1 MVDFT
6 ELWEKTIQSQY
17 GASPHI
23 KGIIESFAKLIDPT
37 GDIDEFY
44 QKVYDPRTA
53 EGIGLDIWG
62 IIVGAN
68 RFISVEYADVI
79 NFFGFDGSDLQ
90 PFNLAPFWTQ
100 EGSTLIY
107 RMSDAAFRQ
116 MIFLKAA
123 ANIGNATLPFL
134 KTMLNQIYD
143 RSTIINL
150 GNMHVRVIFENYNN
164 DPYAFA
170 ILTQYGL
177 LPLGAGVGWEYYIA
191 DPTETFGFDGS
202 EMQPF
207 DQGIFVPDDIVQVNQ

>member
-23 KGIIESFAKLIDPT
+23 KGIIESFAKMIDPT

-44 QKVYDPRTA
+44 AKVYDPRTA

-90 PFNLAPFWTQ
+90 PFNLAPFWTK

-143 RSTIINL
+143 RSTIISL
-150 GNMHVRVIFENYNN
+150 GNMHVRVIFETYNN
-164 DPYAFA
+164 DSYAFA

-177 LPLGAGVGWEYYIA
+177 LPLGAGVGWEYYEA
-191 DPTETFGFDGS
+191 DPDGTFGFDGS
-202 EMQPF
+202 NLQPF
-207 DQGIFVPDDIVQVNQ
+207 DNGIFVPGDIVQVNQ